1 MRNNFYIIL
10 IIILSLFSSVSLAES
25 LKINS
30 SEVKINKKDSSIVLK
45 GNVEAVDEN
54 KNILKSNEA
63 VYLKKNLLNS
73 IGLTS
78 IKTSENYT
86 FESNNV
92 IFDNKNKI
100 IKSDYPTKIIDPDGN
115 IISLSMFNYNSIKN
129 ILYSKGN
136 VRLEDKNKNIYKF
149 NQIYI
154 DEKKEKN
161 YRFRCKNIFKR

>member
-63 VYLKKNLLNS
+63 VYLKK
-73 IGLTS
+73 
-78 IKTSENYT
+78 
-86 FESNNV
+86 
-92 IFDNKNKI
+92 
-100 IKSDYPTKIIDPDGN
+100 
-115 IISLSMFNYNSIKN
+115 
-129 ILYSKGN
+129 
-136 VRLEDKNKNIYKF
+136 IYL
-149 NQIYI
+149 IVLV
-154 DEKKEKN
+154 
-161 YRFRCKNIFKR
+161 